1 MEREFYLSDDKFLKP
16 CYRISPF
23 TTKDLAENS
32 CLNFDDSIL
41 KFLNNKFSSKNF
53 IFTNTGREALSIA
66 LRFYSLK
73 KDDVVTIFTTS
84 GNYYVSS
91 CVTNEIEKYCSWSR
105 NIEKKTKILLII
117 HEFGFPY
124 ENLRDLKK
132 YNFPIIEDCAHSFGS
147 QNKENSVGKVG
158 DFVIYSLPKFFSI
171 NFGGILFS
179 KKNKLYNFVDSNKEN
194 YIIKVLSKN
203 IKNYDQIIEKRVMN
217 YNYLES
223 QMQKKFNYEIR
234 FKLEKNYV
242 PGVFLVR
249 IDDINL
255 NKLKTFFQNNGV
267 EASVFYN
274 EKTFFM
280 PVHQALKESDLD
292 YFIYLI
298 YEFKRREVF

>member
-53 IFTNTGREALSIA
+53 IFTNTGREALSTA

-147 QNKENSVGKVG
+147 QNKENTVGKVG

-223 QMQKKFNYEIR
+223 QMQKNLIT
-234 FKLEKNYV
+234 KL
-242 PGVFLVR
+242 
-249 IDDINL
+249 DL
-255 NKLKTFFQNNGV
+255 N
-267 EASVFYN
+267 
-274 EKTFFM
+274 
-280 PVHQALKESDLD
+280 
-292 YFIYLI
+292 
-298 YEFKRREVF
+298 